1 MSPKSLAES
10 TCANGKFAKDLF
22 HVHRVQE
29 EHMAK
34 LQTLTKREI
43 KERTEY
49 YVDRLGDR
57 SGRRAIGAR
66 ILRVSL
72 KSVEAWCDPSDP
84 NLIPADKLMQLVIE
98 AHFRQLN
105 IINYGKIIDIYD
117 DCEELIGSTNNAEEA
132 SFLADTHRGRIVMRP
147 SRVGWPTP
155 EMKMSEE
162 QLLRSR
168 LRKVVASGRID
179 AKQICRELNR
189 DEYGLIDM
197 QSELA
202 RTKFGRMPD
211 PTGVEILESFKWLQE
226 HAA

>member
-1 MSPKSLAES
+1 MATAPK
-10 TCANGKFAKDLF
+10 
-22 HVHRVQE
+22 
-29 EHMAK
+29 
-34 LQTLTKREI
+34 LTRKEVE
-43 KERTEY
+43 ERTEY
-49 YVDRLGDR
+49 YFDRLGDR

-66 ILRVSL
+66 LLGASL
-72 KSVEAWCDPSDP
+72 KSVEAWCNPSDP

-179 AKQICRELNR
+179 AKQICRELNC

-197 QSELA
+197 QSEMA
-202 RTKFGRMPD
+202 RFKFGRMPD
-211 PTGVEILESFKWLQE
+211 PSGVEMLESYVWAKEQ
-226 HAA
+226 AA